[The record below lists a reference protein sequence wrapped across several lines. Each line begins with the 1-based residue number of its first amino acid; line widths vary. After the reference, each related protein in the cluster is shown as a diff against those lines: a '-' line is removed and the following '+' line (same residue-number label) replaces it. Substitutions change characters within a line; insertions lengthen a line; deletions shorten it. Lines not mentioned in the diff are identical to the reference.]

1 MTEDRG
7 ILNILGNNKTEYK
20 PIKKRQKPI
29 GNFEKELE
37 YLTNYLKYGI
47 TNKELLTFS
56 RYIAIMDGSIKA
68 TSEETRK
75 IEKATYKIFYKESE
89 GLDDEQQGN

>member
-1 MTEDRG
+1 MTKDRG
-7 ILNILGNNKTEYK
+7 ILNILGNGKIKYK

-47 TNKELLTFS
+47 TDKELLMFS

-68 TSEETRK
+68 TAKETEE

-89 GLDDEQQGN
+89 GLDDE